1 MPTRKEIKM
10 TNEAQATP
18 EQNEAI
24 EKQPGEQA
32 SQPAADLNLSDLSA
46 LRNIVDVAS
55 QRGAFKAAELEMV
68 GKVYNKL
75 NTFLESVGQKQQ
87 EA

>member
-1 MPTRKEIKM
+1 M
-10 TNEAQATP
+10 TEEAQIQQEVSA
-18 EQNEAI
+18 EEAQ
-24 EKQPGEQA
+24 QPQA
-32 SQPAADLNLSDLSA
+32 GTDLNVSDLLA

-75 NTFLESVGQKQQ
+75 NTFLESVSKKQ

>member
-1 MPTRKEIKM
+1 MTEEVQTQQPTAEQV
-10 TNEAQATP
+10 AQP
-18 EQNEAI
+18 ENQQ
-24 EKQPGEQA
+24 QP
-32 SQPAADLNLSDLSA
+32 STDLNVNDLAA

-55 QRGAFKAAELEMV
+55 QRGAFKASELEMV

-75 NTFLESVGQKQQ
+75 NSFLETVGKKQ

>member
-1 MPTRKEIKM
+1 M
-10 TNEAQATP
+10 TDQTQASAETAQPEQAAEAQP
-18 EQNEAI
+18 
-24 EKQPGEQA
+24 
-32 SQPAADLNLSDLSA
+32 SADLNVNDLVA
-46 LRNIVDVAS
+46 VRNIIDVAS

-75 NTFLESVGQKQQ
+75 NTFLESVGKKQ

>member
-1 MPTRKEIKM
+1 M
-10 TNEAQATP
+10 TEEAQVQQVPAD
-18 EQNEAI
+18 EAAQ
-24 EKQPGEQA
+24 QP
-32 SQPAADLNLSDLSA
+32 QPSADLNVSDLLA
-46 LRNIVDVAS
+46 LRNIIDVAS

-75 NTFLESVGQKQQ
+75 NTFLETVSKKQ

>member
-1 MPTRKEIKM
+1 M
-10 TNEAQATP
+10 TDEVQNPQAEQDQAAQ
-18 EQNEAI
+18 
-24 EKQPGEQA
+24 QPGT
-32 SQPAADLNLSDLSA
+32 DLNVSDLVA

-55 QRGAFKAAELEMV
+55 QRGAFKASELETV

-75 NTFLESVGQKQQ
+75 NTFLESVGKKQ

>member
-1 MPTRKEIKM
+1 M
-10 TNEAQATP
+10 TEEAQVQQAP
-18 EQNEAI
+18 AEEAQ
-24 EKQPGEQA
+24 QPQSGT
-32 SQPAADLNLSDLSA
+32 DLNVSDLLA

-55 QRGAFKAAELEMV
+55 QRGAFKASELEMV

-75 NTFLESVGQKQQ
+75 NTFLEAVGKKQ